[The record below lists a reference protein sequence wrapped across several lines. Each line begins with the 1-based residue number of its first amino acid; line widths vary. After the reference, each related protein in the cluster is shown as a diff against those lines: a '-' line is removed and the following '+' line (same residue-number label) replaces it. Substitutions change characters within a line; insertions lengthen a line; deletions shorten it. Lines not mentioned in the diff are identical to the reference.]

1 MQHGLTFE
9 IPLIRP
15 DHHDQSSG
23 ARTAHRKNPAAETR
37 VVAVF
42 GSARPLADSDWRT
55 RKGHPRSVARLT
67 CPVNTVAAP
76 DPNYYRYGSA
86 AALLQVCEKW
96 AISGARPPNSPARV
110 SLPRAFHP
118 RFAPP
123 WASGHVMPKVNKW
136 LRYWRQIAKDVE
148 TALRIREQEQLKLQ
162 LCADL
167 YRHSEHHF
175 THCSPPRPQEDTHI
189 FR

>member
-1 MQHGLTFE
+1 MFRATSASSRTLRFCILGLATVTAAVLFTNDTADA
-9 IPLIRP
+9 RKR
-15 DHHDQSSG
+15 HHHRSRHQVRVSSSY
-23 ARTAHRKNPAAETR
+23 APP
-37 VVAVF
+37 V
-42 GSARPLADSDWRT
+42 
-55 RKGHPRSVARLT
+55 LT

-110 SLPRAFHP
+110 SPPRAFHP

-136 LRYWRQIAKDVE
+136 LRYWRQIAEDVE